1 MISIYTKKYVLI
13 YKPIIYNMYI
23 YMCVCIYIYIYKSIK
38 KFIFGILYIII
49 LMLHI

>member
-13 YKPIIYNMYI
+13 YKPIIYNMY
-23 YMCVCIYIYIYKSIK
+23 IYIYIYKSIK

-49 LMLHI
+49 LMLYI